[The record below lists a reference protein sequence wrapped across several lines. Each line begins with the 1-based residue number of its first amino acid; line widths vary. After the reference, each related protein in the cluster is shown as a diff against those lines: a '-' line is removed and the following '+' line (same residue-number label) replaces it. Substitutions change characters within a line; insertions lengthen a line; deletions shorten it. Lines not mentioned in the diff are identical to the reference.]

1 MGSVL
6 ASRSC
11 AVLAA
16 PLLAAF
22 VLSGCGLS
30 SEDAATEAA
39 VQNAAEELRAS
50 IAEDSAADSTDE
62 AVEES
67 ADEPAG
73 GTSGFYTCEDVVPE
87 VIALSEEQQGEF
99 TPAIIEVY
107 DVKTAKDRQQ
117 EYVEG
122 TVGFPSGEN
131 QVMILRCRGDAAL
144 DTGEE
149 APIVFELL
157 VDKKDQLFVFYRDA

>member
-1 MGSVL
+1 MGVAVGSVL
-6 ASRSC
+6 ASRSS

-39 VQNAAEELRAS
+39 VQDAAEELRAS
-50 IAEDSAADSTDE
+50 IAEDSAVDSTDE

-87 VIALSEEQQGEF
+87 VIALSEEQRAS
-99 TPAIIEVY
+99 P
-107 DVKTAKDRQQ
+107 R
-117 EYVEG
+117 
-122 TVGFPSGEN
+122 PRSS
-131 QVMILRCRGDAAL
+131 RCTTSRPRRIDNRSTSRARSVSRLAR
-144 DTGEE
+144 
-149 APIVFELL
+149 I
-157 VDKKDQLFVFYRDA
+157 K